1 MAFGI
6 SDWNLRWRYGLLSQ
20 PGGQAIEPF
29 LGTRAQLGFI
39 GTIVAQSIIV
49 LTMVAIAFGLVE
61 SNLDTSDTQLYG
73 NRLKTLPCYFAMFG
87 LAELFELIMG
97 LDALKLRNIIQLIG
111 ILIFH
116 AMLIVSAGLQIYQ
129 TRTALVNPVGE
140 DGQYAN
146 PDDICDG
153 DGFKTCSGPHGLFAL
168 VQKFLIVVP
177 VILGVSLLSMM
188 YFVRE
193 LYHEFGW
200 AVFHAIGADPRMKEM
215 YRWYQIMI
223 CLLKFDFFCFV
234 ALTMQLLI
242 VVLNKSSAEF
252 GLTVAAI
259 PIVLILLIACG
270 LAVQREIKWLM
281 TGSLILMLGAQAYF
295 LYKFSRLFI
304 GQTRQQYI
312 STRAT
317 LATVSIL
324 SFLMV
329 FASFAVGLRCFAD
342 FDKGLMKSKVQAVED
357 QTRRP
362 TKAGFSP
369 MNTPGLDQRGSYM
382 LEPRMSI
389 E

>member
-1 MAFGI
+1 
-6 SDWNLRWRYGLLSQ
+6 
-20 PGGQAIEPF
+20 
-29 LGTRAQLGFI
+29 
-39 GTIVAQSIIV
+39 
-49 LTMVAIAFGLVE
+49 
-61 SNLDTSDTQLYG
+61 
-73 NRLKTLPCYFAMFG
+73 MFG

-116 AMLIVSAGLQIYQ
+116 AMLIVSAGLQIHQ
-129 TRTALVNPVGE
+129 TRIALVNPTNATG
-140 DGQYAN
+140 N
-146 PDDICDG
+146 PTDSCAG
-153 DGFKTCSGPHGLFAL
+153 DGYKTCSGPDGLYAL
-168 VQKFLIVVP
+168 VSKFLIVVP
-177 VILGVSLLSMM
+177 AILGASLLVMI

-242 VVLNKSSAEF
+242 VVLNKQSVEF

-259 PIVLILLIACG
+259 PIVLFLLIGCG
-270 LAVQREIKWLM
+270 IAVKREIKWLM
-281 TGSLILMLGAQAYF
+281 TISLVMMLGAQAYF

-304 GQTRQQYI
+304 GQTRQQYV

-317 LATVSIL
+317 LATVSIIA
-324 SFLMV
+324 FLMI

-342 FDKGLMKSKVQAVED
+342 FDKGLKKSKTRDVEVAKR
-357 QTRRP
+357 QS
-362 TKAGFSP
+362 KAAFSP
-369 MNTPGLDQRGSYM
+369 EGTPGLDQRGSYM

>member
-1 MAFGI
+1 MGLVGSNWDF
-6 SDWNLRWRYGLLSQ
+6 RWRYGLLGQ

-39 GTIVAQSIIV
+39 ATIVVQSIIV

-61 SNLDTSDTQLYG
+61 SNLDTTDEAYG
-73 NRLKTLPCYFAMFG
+73 NKLKTLPCYFAMFG
-87 LAELFELIMG
+87 LAELFELVMG

-116 AMLIVSAGLQIYQ
+116 AMLIVSAVLQIRQ
-129 TRTALVNPVGE
+129 TKTALVDPTNLQGVRLNPE
-140 DGQYAN
+140 DS
-146 PDDICDG
+146 CVG
-153 DGFKTCSGPHGLFAL
+153 DGYKTCSGPDGLHAL
-168 VQKFLIVVP
+168 VSKFLIVVP
-177 VILGVSLLSMM
+177 IVLSASLLGMC

-193 LYHEFGW
+193 LYLEFGW

-242 VVLNKSSAEF
+242 VVLNKRSTEF

-259 PIVLILLIACG
+259 PIVLLLLVACG
-270 LAVQREIKWLM
+270 IAVKREIKWLM
-281 TGSLILMLGAQAYF
+281 TCSLVLMLGAQAYF

-304 GQTRQQYI
+304 GQTRAQYV

-317 LATVSIL
+317 LATVSIIA
-324 SFLMV
+324 FLMI

-342 FDKGLMKSKVQAVED
+342 FDKGLKKSKTQDVDVGKRQS
-357 QTRRP
+357 
-362 TKAGFSP
+362 KAALSP
-369 MNTPGLDQRGSYM
+369 EGTPGVDARGSYM
-382 LEPRMSI
+382 LEQRMSI

>member
-6 SDWNLRWRYGLLSQ
+6 PDLNIRWRYGLLAQ

-39 GTIVAQSIIV
+39 GTIVAQAIVV

-61 SNLDTSDTQLYG
+61 SNLDTSNTEVYG
-73 NRLKTLPCYFAMFG
+73 NKLKTLPCYFAMFG

-116 AMLIVSAGLQIYQ
+116 AMLIVSAGLQIHQ
-129 TRTALVNPVGE
+129 TRTALVNPTGTDGE
-140 DGQYAN
+140 SVNPANSCSGDGYKT
-146 PDDICDG
+146 CDG
-153 DGFKTCSGPHGLFAL
+153 PNGLFAL

-177 VILGVSLLSMM
+177 VILGVSLLSMI

-242 VVLNKSSAEF
+242 VVLNRSSAEF

-270 LAVQREIKWLM
+270 FAVQREIKWLM

-317 LATVSIL
+317 LATVSIIA
-324 SFLMV
+324 FLMI

-342 FDKGLMKSKVQAVED
+342 FDKGLMKSKVQDVED

-362 TKAGFSP
+362 GKAAFSP
-369 MNTPGLDQRGSYM
+369 ISTPGMDQRGSYM

>member
-1 MAFGI
+1 MAFG
-6 SDWNLRWRYGLLSQ
+6 SSNWNFQWRYGLLAQ
-20 PGGQAIEPF
+20 PGAQAIEPF

-39 GTIVAQSIIV
+39 GTIITQAIIV

-61 SNLDTSDTQLYG
+61 SNVDTGNTDYYG

-87 LAELFELIMG
+87 LAELFELVMG
-97 LDALKLRNIIQLIG
+97 LDALKLRNIIQLVG
-111 ILIFH
+111 ICIFH

-129 TRTALVNPVGE
+129 TRTALVLPVGE
-140 DGQYAN
+140 DGISAN
-146 PDDICDG
+146 PNDSCDG
-153 DGFKTCSGPHGLFAL
+153 GGYKTCSGPNGLFAL
-168 VQKFLIVVP
+168 VEKFLIVVP
-177 VILGVSLLSMM
+177 VVLGASLLSMI

-259 PIVLILLIACG
+259 PVVLILLIACG
-270 LAVQREIKWLM
+270 IAVQREIKWLM
-281 TGSLILMLGAQAYF
+281 TGSLVLMLGAQAYF

-304 GQTRQQYI
+304 GQTREQYV

-317 LATVSIL
+317 LATVSIIA
-324 SFLMV
+324 FVMI

-342 FDKGLMKSKVQAVED
+342 FDKGLKKSKVQDVE
-357 QTRRP
+357 QQNRRP
-362 TKAGFSP
+362 GKAAFSQI
-369 MNTPGLDQRGSYM
+369 NTPGLDQRGSYM

>member
-1 MAFGI
+1 
-6 SDWNLRWRYGLLSQ
+6 
-20 PGGQAIEPF
+20 
-29 LGTRAQLGFI
+29 
-39 GTIVAQSIIV
+39 
-49 LTMVAIAFGLVE
+49 MVAIAFGLVE
-61 SNLDTSDTQLYG
+61 SNLDTSDDAYG
-73 NRLKTLPCYFAMFG
+73 NKLKTLPCYFAMFG
-87 LAELFELIMG
+87 LAELFELVMG
-97 LDALKLRNIIQLIG
+97 LDALKLRNIIQLFG

-116 AMLIVSAGLQIYQ
+116 AMLIVSAGLQIHQ
-129 TRTALVNPVGE
+129 TRTALVDPINLQGQRLNPT
-140 DGQYAN
+140 DSCA
-146 PDDICDG
+146 G
-153 DGFKTCSGPHGLFAL
+153 DGYKAGHGVVLFLTCSGPDGLYAL
-168 VQKFLIVVP
+168 VSKFLIVVP
-177 VILGVSLLSMM
+177 VILGASLLGMV

-242 VVLNKSSAEF
+242 VVLNRSSAEF

-259 PIVLILLIACG
+259 PIVLLLLVACG
-270 LAVQREIKWLM
+270 FAVKREIKWLM
-281 TGSLILMLGAQAYF
+281 TCSLVLMLGAQAYF

-304 GQTRQQYI
+304 GQTRAQYV

-317 LATVSIL
+317 LATVSIIA
-324 SFLMV
+324 FLMI

-342 FDKGLMKSKVQAVED
+342 FDKGLKKSKTQDVEVGKR
-357 QTRRP
+357 QS
-362 TKAGFSP
+362 KAAFSP
-369 MNTPGLDQRGSYM
+369 EATPGLDQRGSYM

>member
-1 MAFGI
+1 MGLGGSNWDF
-6 SDWNLRWRYGLLSQ
+6 RWRYGLLGQ
-20 PGGQAIEPF
+20 PGGQAIDPF

-39 GTIVAQSIIV
+39 ATIILQSIVV

-61 SNLDTSDTQLYG
+61 SNLDTSETELYG
-73 NRLKTLPCYFAMFG
+73 NKLKTLPCYFAMFG

-116 AMLIVSAGLQIYQ
+116 MMLIVSAGLQIHQ
-129 TRTALVNPVGE
+129 TKTALVDPHRPDGSRVNPN
-140 DGQYAN
+140 DSCA
-146 PDDICDG
+146 G
-153 DGFKTCSGPHGLFAL
+153 DGYKTCSGPEGLYAL
-168 VQKFLIVVP
+168 VSKFLIVVP
-177 VILGVSLLSMM
+177 CVLAASLLSMM

-193 LYHEFGW
+193 LYLEFGW

-215 YRWYQIMI
+215 YRWYQIML

-242 VVLNKSSAEF
+242 VVLNRSSAEF

-259 PIVLILLIACG
+259 PVVLLLLIACG
-270 LAVQREIKWLM
+270 IAVKREIKWLM
-281 TGSLILMLGAQAYF
+281 TASLILMLGAQAYF

-304 GQTRQQYI
+304 GQTRQQYV

-317 LATVSIL
+317 LAIVSII
-324 SFLMV
+324 SFVMI

-342 FDKGLMKSKVQAVED
+342 FDKGLMKSKTQDVEVR
-357 QTRRP
+357 RRP
-362 TKAGFSP
+362 GKVPLSP
-369 MNTPGLDQRGSYM
+369 DGTPGFDQRGSYM

>member
-1 MAFGI
+1 M
-6 SDWNLRWRYGLLSQ
+6 
-20 PGGQAIEPF
+20 AIEPF

-39 GTIVAQSIIV
+39 GTIVVQSIIV

-61 SNLDTSDTQLYG
+61 SNIDTSDTNLYG
-73 NRLKTLPCYFAMFG
+73 NKLKTLPCYFAMFG
-87 LAELFELIMG
+87 LAEVFELIMG
-97 LDALKLRNIIQLIG
+97 LDALKLRNIIQLVG
-111 ILIFH
+111 ICIFH
-116 AMLIVSAGLQIYQ
+116 AMLIVSAGLQIHQ
-129 TRTALVNPVGE
+129 TRTALVDPYRE
-140 DGQYAN
+140 DGTHVN
-146 PDDICDG
+146 PDDSCLG
-153 DGFKTCSGPHGLFAL
+153 DGYKTCSGPQGLFAL
-168 VQKFLIVVP
+168 VSKFLIVVP
-177 VILGVSLLSMM
+177 VILSVSLLSMI

-270 LAVQREIKWLM
+270 IAVQREIKWLM
-281 TGSLILMLGAQAYF
+281 TGSLIVMLGAQAYF

-304 GQTRQQYI
+304 GRTRSQYV

-317 LATVSIL
+317 LATVSII

-342 FDKGLMKSKVQAVED
+342 FDKGLMKSKVQDVEV
-357 QTRRP
+357 QNGRRP
-362 TKAGFSP
+362 AKMPFSP
-369 MNTPGLDQRGSYM
+369 VGTPGYDTHQGSYM

>member
-1 MAFGI
+1 MAFA
-6 SDWNLRWRYGLLSQ
+6 SNWNFRWRYGLLAQ
-20 PGGQAIEPF
+20 PGAQAIEPF

-39 GTIVAQSIIV
+39 GTIITQSIIV

-61 SNLDTSDTQLYG
+61 SNIDTNDG
-73 NRLKTLPCYFAMFG
+73 DFEGDRLKTLPCYFAMFG
-87 LAELFELIMG
+87 LAEIFELVMG
-97 LDALKLRNIIQLIG
+97 LDALKLRNIIQLVG
-111 ILIFH
+111 ICIFH
-116 AMLIVSAGLQIYQ
+116 AMLIVSAGLQIHQ
-129 TRTALVNPVGE
+129 TRTALVRPEVNGTRINSADSCV
-140 DGQYAN
+140 
-146 PDDICDG
+146 G
-153 DGFKTCSGPHGLFAL
+153 DGIQTCSGPDGLFAL
-168 VQKFLIVVP
+168 VEKFLIVVP
-177 VILGVSLLSMM
+177 VILGASLLSMI

-242 VVLNKSSAEF
+242 VVLSKSSAEF

-259 PIVLILLIACG
+259 PVVLILLIACG
-270 LAVQREIKWLM
+270 IAVQREIKWLM
-281 TGSLILMLGAQAYF
+281 TGSLVLMLGAQAYF

-304 GQTRQQYI
+304 GKTREQYV

-317 LATVSIL
+317 LATVSIIA
-324 SFLMV
+324 FVMI

-342 FDKGLMKSKVQAVED
+342 FDKGLKKSKVQAVE
-357 QTRRP
+357 QQNRRP
-362 TKAGFSP
+362 GKGAFSP
-369 MNTPGLDQRGSYM
+369 LHTPGLDQRGSYM

>member
-1 MAFGI
+1 MGLAGSNWDF
-6 SDWNLRWRYGLLSQ
+6 RWRYGLLAQ

-29 LGTRAQLGFI
+29 LGTRAQIGFI
-39 GTIVAQSIIV
+39 ATIIVQSIVV

-61 SNLDTSDTQLYG
+61 SNLDTSNTELYG
-73 NRLKTLPCYFAMFG
+73 NKLKTLPCYFAMFG

-97 LDALKLRNIIQLIG
+97 LDALKLRNIIQLVG
-111 ILIFH
+111 ICIFH
-116 AMLIVSAGLQIYQ
+116 GMLIVSAGLQIHQ
-129 TRTALVNPVGE
+129 TRTALVDPARA
-140 DGQYAN
+140 DG
-146 PDDICDG
+146 
-153 DGFKTCSGPHGLFAL
+153 TCSGPDGLYAL
-168 VQKFLIVVP
+168 VSKFLIVVP
-177 VILGVSLLSMM
+177 VVLGVSLLSMI

-215 YRWYQIMI
+215 YQWYQIMI

-242 VVLNKSSAEF
+242 VVLNKNSAEF

-259 PIVLILLIACG
+259 PIVLILLIGCG
-270 LAVQREIKWLM
+270 IAVKQEIKWLM
-281 TGSLILMLGAQAYF
+281 TASLIMMLGAQAYF

-304 GQTRQQYI
+304 GTTRAQYV
-312 STRAT
+312 STRST
-317 LATVSIL
+317 LATVSIIA
-324 SFLMV
+324 FLMV

-342 FDKGLMKSKVQAVED
+342 FDKGLKKSKTQDVEVGK
-357 QTRRP
+357 RP
-362 TKAGFSP
+362 SKMPFSP
-369 MNTPGLDQRGSYM
+369 EGTPGLDHRGSYM

>member
-1 MAFGI
+1 MALG
-6 SDWNLRWRYGLLSQ
+6 SSNWNFRWRYGLLAQ
-20 PGGQAIEPF
+20 PGAQAIEPF

-39 GTIVAQSIIV
+39 GTIITQAIIV

-61 SNLDTSDTQLYG
+61 SNVDTSKTEDYG
-73 NRLKTLPCYFAMFG
+73 NKLKTLPCYFAMFG
-87 LAELFELIMG
+87 LAELFELVMG
-97 LDALKLRNIIQLIG
+97 LDALKLRNIIQLVG
-111 ILIFH
+111 ICIFH

-129 TRTALVNPVGE
+129 TRTALVLPERE
-140 DGQYAN
+140 DGSRVN
-146 PDDICDG
+146 PTDTCDG
-153 DGFKTCSGPHGLFAL
+153 EGYKTCSGPNGLFAL
-168 VQKFLIVVP
+168 VEKFLIVVP
-177 VILGVSLLSMM
+177 VILGVSLLSMI

-270 LAVQREIKWLM
+270 IAVQREIKWLM
-281 TGSLILMLGAQAYF
+281 TGSLTLMLGAQAYF

-304 GQTRQQYI
+304 GKTREQYV

-317 LATVSIL
+317 LATVSIIA
-324 SFLMV
+324 FVMI

-342 FDKGLMKSKVQAVED
+342 FDKGLKKSKVQDVEE
-357 QTRRP
+357 QNRRP
-362 TKAGFSP
+362 GKAAFSP
-369 MNTPGLDQRGSYM
+369 LNTPGLDQRGSYM